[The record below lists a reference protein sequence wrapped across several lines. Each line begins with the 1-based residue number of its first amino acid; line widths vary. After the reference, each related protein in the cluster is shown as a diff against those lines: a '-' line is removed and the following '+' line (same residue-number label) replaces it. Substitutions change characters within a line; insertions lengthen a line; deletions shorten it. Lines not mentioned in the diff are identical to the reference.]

1 MPRNDRRTYLTQNQL
16 HAENPDMTTL
26 RTVHPPSGAPQVRRR
41 RPRWQTMVSGIG
53 QTVLTAGVV
62 LLLFVVYEMWF
73 TDYLNSRE
81 QHRLNDEIHHRWER
95 GDDPLV
101 GDGNLGQS
109 VPDLPNGSVPDIPLG
124 TGIAIIR
131 IPAFGLDYARVVVEG
146 TGETELYQG
155 PGHYVGTA
163 LPGQVGN
170 FAIAGHR
177 VSKGSPFLDLDKLKP
192 SDPLVIETKDTWYV
206 YRVLP
211 FDSPIPGRE
220 IVGPSD
226 GEVLLSVP
234 SAPAQQPAQRL
245 ITLTTCH
252 PKFSPDQRLIIH
264 GRLDSTQP
272 KTQGSPNLLKD
283 VR

>member
-1 MPRNDRRTYLTQNQL
+1 
-16 HAENPDMTTL
+16 MTT
-26 RTVHPPSGAPQVRRR
+26 VPPAP
-41 RPRWQTMVSGIG
+41 PRSRWRLAISGIG
-53 QTVLTAGVV
+53 QTLITAGIV

-81 QHRLNDEIHHRWER
+81 QNRLNDELHEHWEQ

-101 GDGNLGQS
+101 GDGGKDGQS
-109 VPDLPNGSVPDIPLG
+109 IPGLPGGELPHIDPG

-131 IPAFGLDYARVVVEG
+131 IPTFGLDYARVVVEG
-146 TGETELYQG
+146 TDESELYEG

-177 VSKGSPFLDLDKLKP
+177 VSKGSPFLDLDKLRAG
-192 SDPLVIETKDTWYV
+192 DPIVIETQATWFV

-211 FDSPIPGRE
+211 FNGAIPGQQ
-220 IVGPSD
+220 IVDPSD
-226 GEVLLSVP
+226 GEVVLPVP
-234 SAPAQQPAQRL
+234 GEPGTRPTERL

-252 PKFSPDQRLIIH
+252 PKFSAAERLIIH
-264 GRLDSTQP
+264 GELESKRP
-272 KTQGSPNLLKD
+272 KSEGEPSILSGGD
-283 VR
+283 